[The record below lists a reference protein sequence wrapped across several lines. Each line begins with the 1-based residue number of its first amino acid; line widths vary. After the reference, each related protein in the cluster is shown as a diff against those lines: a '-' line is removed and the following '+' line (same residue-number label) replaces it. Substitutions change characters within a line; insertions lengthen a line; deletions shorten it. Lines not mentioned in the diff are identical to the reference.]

1 MNPKHV
7 VMGVAAGAAVL
18 AVIYAKNKLPG
29 VARDAVNAVS
39 PFNPNNIFYGGV
51 NNAGAS
57 LTGDP
62 SWNLGARLW
71 EMFNPDQVAAERAM
85 LNGAAPADPVY
96 GMRRLDDVS
105 PFMF

>member
-1 MNPKHV
+1 MNGRQV
-7 VMGVAAGAAVL
+7 FVGVAAGAAVL
-18 AVIYAKNKLPG
+18 AVLYAKDKLPG

-51 NNAGAS
+51 NSAGAS

-71 EMFNPDQVAAERAM
+71 EMFNPDQVARERDM
-85 LNGAAPADPVY
+85 LTGAAPVDPVY